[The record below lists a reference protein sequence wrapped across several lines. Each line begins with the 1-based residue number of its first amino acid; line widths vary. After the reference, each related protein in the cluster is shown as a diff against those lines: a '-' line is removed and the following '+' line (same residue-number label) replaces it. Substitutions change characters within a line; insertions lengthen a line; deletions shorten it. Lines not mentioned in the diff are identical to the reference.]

1 MVQEMSLRPGRG
13 GELIVLLI
21 QMRLKFQDVLV
32 RTRTRL
38 QRGVTQTF
46 AGFSVVLLLLWISVF
61 LYGSLYY
68 SYMPNVAFSTAV
80 HYYQRSGCESHAAFL
95 CSYPLANVSMT
106 RNRKHV
112 LTFGQAYRIS
122 LLMEMP
128 DSQVNQAVGMFMI
141 RTTFYSQDGGQVI
154 SSAQPA
160 GQVLS
165 ATSSRFSMLRYQSN
179 LLKVLKTLLI
189 LPAFLTGLSEQS
201 QVLEV
206 ELFSNYVD
214 DPYSPSVTAVIE
226 ILSNQVQIY
235 SSHLNIHADFTGI
248 RYLLFNFPLLSAFV
262 GVATNFIFLSVIFIL
277 SYLRQLFTRSLAPKQ
292 LFTVRQQ
299 PDSEDT
305 NSNRQEDDS
314 EAAAGAAEVPTSPQE
329 TATNPSKESHIGTD
343 AEATS
348 SQVPSDS
355 NNVEASR
362 AH

>member
-1 MVQEMSLRPGRG
+1 
-13 GELIVLLI
+13 
-21 QMRLKFQDVLV
+21 
-32 RTRTRL
+32 
-38 QRGVTQTF
+38 
-46 AGFSVVLLLLWISVF
+46 
-61 LYGSLYY
+61 
-68 SYMPNVAFSTAV
+68 
-80 HYYQRSGCESHAAFL
+80 
-95 CSYPLANVSMT
+95 MT

-262 GVATNFIFLSVIFIL
+262 GVSTNFIFLSVIFIL

-314 EAAAGAAEVPTSPQE
+314 EAAAGAAEVPASPQE

-348 SQVPSDS
+348 SQMPSDS